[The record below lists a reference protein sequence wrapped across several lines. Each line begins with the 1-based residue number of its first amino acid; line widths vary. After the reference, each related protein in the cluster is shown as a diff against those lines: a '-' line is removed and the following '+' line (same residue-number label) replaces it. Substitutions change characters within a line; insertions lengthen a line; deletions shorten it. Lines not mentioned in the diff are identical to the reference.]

1 MGLIQ
6 NLRKRLRPL
15 STGELELEYLNGATS
30 HQDLEMRMREVD
42 RGRFRRPAWRP
53 LP

>member
-15 STGELELEYLNGATS
+15 STGELEIEYLNGSTS
-30 HQDLEMRMREVD
+30 REDLEMRMREID
-42 RGRFRRPAWRP
+42 RGRFRRAGWR
-53 LP
+53 

>member
-6 NLRKRLRPL
+6 NLTKRLRPV
-15 STGELELEYLNGATS
+15 STAELELAYLNEATS
-30 HQDLEMRMREVD
+30 RQDLEMRMREVD
-42 RGRFRRPAWRP
+42 RGRFRRQAWRP

>member
-15 STGELELEYLNGATS
+15 TIAELETDYLNQSTS
-30 HQDLEMRMREVD
+30 REDLEMRMREVD
-42 RGRFRRPAWRP
+42 RGRFRKSVWRA
-53 LP
+53 